1 VADRGWRGGGVTRL
15 GVKERLNC
23 IAVHARMIREKERE
37 SERARESV
45 CGREGG
51 GEGERKGGEG
61 GGLRESA

>member
-1 VADRGWRGGGVTRL
+1 VTRL